1 MLNKYKEI
9 IYYLIFGVLTTVVS
23 LATYYALV
31 YTILDPNKPIE
42 LQVANVVSWIFAVT
56 FAYLTNRKFVF
67 DSTNPNVAKEAI
79 KFYFARIASLFVDM
93 LLMYILVTRLNYN
106 DKIIKIIVQ
115 VVIIILNYILSK
127 LIVFKSE
134 SSES

>member
-9 IYYLIFGVLTTVVS
+9 IYYLIFGALTTVVS

-42 LQVANVVSWIFAVT
+42 LQIANVISWIFAVT
-56 FAYLTNRKFVF
+56 FAYLTNRRFVF
-67 DSTNPNVAKEAI
+67 DSKNTNITKEAI
-79 KFYFARIASLFVDM
+79 KFYFTRITSLLIDM
-93 LLMYILVTRLNYN
+93 LLMYILVTRLHYN

-115 VVIIILNYILSK
+115 IVIIILNYILSK
-127 LIVFKSE
+127 LIVFKKE
-134 SSES
+134 SSAS

>member
-67 DSTNPNVAKEAI
+67 DSTNPNIAKEAI
-79 KFYFARIASLFVDM
+79 KFYFARITSLLVDM

-127 LIVFKSE
+127 LIVFKRE
-134 SSES
+134 SSKN

>member
-1 MLNKYKEI
+1 MSNKYKEI

-79 KFYFARIASLFVDM
+79 KFYFARITSLLVDM

-127 LIVFKSE
+127 LIVFKKE

>member
-9 IYYLIFGVLTTVVS
+9 IYYLIFGALTTVVS
-23 LATYYALV
+23 LATYYASV

-42 LQVANVVSWIFAVT
+42 LQIANIISWIFAVT

-67 DSTNPNVAKEAI
+67 DSKSPNIVKEAV
-79 KFYFARIASLFVDM
+79 KFYFARVASLLIDM
-93 LLMYILVTRLNYN
+93 LLMYILVTLLHYN

-115 VVIIILNYILSK
+115 IVIIILNYILSK
-127 LIVFKSE
+127 LIVFKKE
-134 SSES
+134 SSEN

>member
-1 MLNKYKEI
+1 MSNKYKEI

-79 KFYFARIASLFVDM
+79 KFYFARITSLLVDM

-127 LIVFKSE
+127 LIVFKRE